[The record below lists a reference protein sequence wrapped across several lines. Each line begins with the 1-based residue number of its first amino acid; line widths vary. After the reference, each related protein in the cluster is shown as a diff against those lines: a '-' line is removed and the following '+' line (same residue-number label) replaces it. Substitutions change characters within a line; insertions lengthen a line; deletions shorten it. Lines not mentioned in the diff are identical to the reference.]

1 MVSSTG
7 CKRRE
12 LRFKKSDG
20 KWGWHGLGAYPD
32 VTAKKAREKTQE
44 VQRLNAEGVDPIT
57 HKATLKVSKNAV
69 EANTFKAAADLWL
82 DKKIKDGRAEKT
94 LSGIKGALTN
104 DILPALGSKPLSRIT
119 RSDCAN
125 LQASIESRGAHNT
138 AEKVRVWVNQIF
150 GLAIA
155 KGMTENNP
163 ASNLIDIAE
172 KAPEESQYPHLL
184 ESELPEFLRALVESR
199 SGTIVRTAAWLTLLT
214 AQSQA

>member
-155 KGMTENNP
+155 KGMNENNP
-163 ASNLIDIAE
+163 AS
-172 KAPEESQYPHLL
+172 
-184 ESELPEFLRALVESR
+184 
-199 SGTIVRTAAWLTLLT
+199 T
-214 AQSQA
+214 